1 MAYYSVNKKAFEL
14 FLTDKKKKIKKS
26 LNIDN
31 KMLGISKI
39 DKKSDYIMIKAI
51 YLWNNMTREYQQ
63 KYIDQVKDKMN
74 VIYDLRPL

>member
-1 MAYYSVNKKAFEL
+1 MGYDSVNKKAFEL

-63 KYIDQVKDKMN
+63 KYIDQVKDKIN
-74 VIYDLRPL
+74 VIYDLRAL

>member
-1 MAYYSVNKKAFEL
+1 MAYDSVNKKAFEL

-31 KMLGISKI
+31 KMLGINKI
-39 DKKSDYIMIKAI
+39 DKKSDYIIIKAI

-63 KYIDQVKDKMN
+63 KYIDQVKDKIN
-74 VIYDLRPL
+74 VIYDLREL

>member
-1 MAYYSVNKKAFEL
+1 MAYDSVNKKAFEL
-14 FLTDKKKKIKKS
+14 FLTDKRKKIKKS

-51 YLWNNMTREYQQ
+51 YLWNNMTHENQQ
-63 KYIDQVKDKMN
+63 QYLDQVKDKIN
-74 VIYDLRPL
+74 ISYDFIPI

>member
-1 MAYYSVNKKAFEL
+1 MEYDSVNKKAFDL
-14 FLTDKKKKIKKS
+14 FLEDKKKKIQKS
-26 LNIDN
+26 INLDN

-39 DKKSDYIMIKAI
+39 DKKSDYIIIKAI

-63 KYIDQVKDKMN
+63 KYIDQVKDTLN

>member
-1 MAYYSVNKKAFEL
+1 MAYDSVNKKAFEL
-14 FLTDKKKKIKKS
+14 FLEDKKKKIKKS

-31 KMLGISKI
+31 KMLGINKI
-39 DKKSDYIMIKAI
+39 DKKSDYIIIKAI

-74 VIYDLRPL
+74 VIYDLRDL

>member
-1 MAYYSVNKKAFEL
+1 MSYDSVNKKAFEL
-14 FLTDKKKKIKKS
+14 FLNDKKKKIKKS

-31 KMLGISKI
+31 KMLGIRKI

-63 KYIDQVKDKMN
+63 KYIDQVKNKIN

>member
-1 MAYYSVNKKAFEL
+1 MTYDSVNQKAFEL

-26 LNIDN
+26 INLDN
-31 KMLGISKI
+31 KMLGINKI
-39 DKKSDYIMIKAI
+39 DEKSDYIMIKAI

-74 VIYDLRPL
+74 VIYDLRAL

>member
-1 MAYYSVNKKAFEL
+1 MAYDSVNKKAFEL
-14 FLTDKKKKIKKS
+14 FLNDKKKKIKKS

-31 KMLGISKI
+31 KMLGIRKI

-74 VIYDLRPL
+74 VIYDLREL